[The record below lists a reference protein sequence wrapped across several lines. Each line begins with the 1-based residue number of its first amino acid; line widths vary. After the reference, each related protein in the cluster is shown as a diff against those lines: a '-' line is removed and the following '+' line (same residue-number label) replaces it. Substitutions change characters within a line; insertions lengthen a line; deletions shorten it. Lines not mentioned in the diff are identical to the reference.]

1 MDLSLVG
8 KTAAVASVL
17 TATNPVE
24 IIKLRMQTSYELF
37 KTGKNTQN
45 ISTIT
50 ECVTSMA
57 EKEGLRSFW
66 KGNTVGILRFFPNEF
81 INYKARGFYQ
91 DFVPNTLSSNI
102 TVAVLGGWTAS
113 SILYPCDILRQVLGT
128 NTDKEVKTFKTIQ
141 GIVRNQG
148 PRYFYKGYI
157 NSLLNTALFRAS
169 FNGSFDTVKSSA
181 ETSNQK
187 TLLAYLCASLAGGI
201 CYPIDIVRK
210 RRILLN
216 SAERFLTFASNI
228 WRHEGIKGFYK
239 GSGLI
244 PLQSITGTV
253 ILLIF
258 DTAGR
263 RAGESKLD

>member
-1 MDLSLVG
+1 MDFTIIG
-8 KTAAVASVL
+8 KAAAVASVL

-37 KTGKNTQN
+37 KTGKVNHELSS
-45 ISTIT
+45 IKD
-50 ECVTSMA
+50 CVVSMV
-57 EKEGLRSFW
+57 EKEGVKSFW

-91 DFVPNTLSSNI
+91 DFVSNSLI
-102 TVAVLGGWTAS
+102 NNIAVAVLGGWTAS
-113 SILYPCDILRQVLGT
+113 SILYPCDILRQTLGT
-128 NTDKEVKTFKTIQ
+128 NTEKEAKTLKTIQ
-141 GIVRNQG
+141 GILRNQG
-148 PRYFYKGYI
+148 PRYFYKGYM

-169 FNGSFDTVKSSA
+169 FNGSFDTVKSTA

-187 TLLAYLCASLAGGI
+187 TFLAYLCASLAGGI
-201 CYPIDIVRK
+201 CYPVDIVRK

-216 SAERFLTFASNI
+216 SPLSFWAFASKI
-228 WRHEGIKGFYK
+228 WRYEGFRGFYK

-258 DTAGR
+258 DTAGKKK
-263 RAGESKLD
+263 EEKN